1 MAKAYVLIVNESG
14 NDDSVISNLRNIPS
28 VTSAYGTYGSFDLLT
43 TLESNNE
50 EDIQNDICFKIRQIS
65 KIRSTVTLLV
75 DKKLGISKINT
86 NEQKVLDTNMDFAY
100 MIIHCLQSDELI
112 IIKKLDEI
120 AEVIEADIL
129 IGNYEIICK
138 IAAPT
143 YKEISKI
150 ISKKIRK
157 INEIKSTIIIFL
169 TRKQEFTKNQIS
181 RHEYLT
187 TS

>member
-1 MAKAYVLIVNESG
+1 MTKAYVLIVNESG
-14 NDDSVISNLRNIPS
+14 ADNSVISNLRNIPS
-28 VTSAYGTYGSFDLLT
+28 VTNAYGTFGSFDLLT

-75 DKKLGISKINT
+75 DKKPGISKINS
-86 NEQKVLDTNMDFAY
+86 NEQKVLDAHMDFAY
-100 MIIHCLQSDELI
+100 IIIHCLQSDEST

-129 IGNYEIICK
+129 IGNHEIICK
-138 IAAPT
+138 IVAPT
-143 YKEISKI
+143 YNEISKI

-157 INEIKSTIIIFL
+157 ISEIKSTITIFV
-169 TRKQEFTKNQIS
+169 TRKQEFTKNQIP
-181 RHEYLT
+181 RHEYVT